1 MGSLIER
8 LRRLRQEVLGL
19 NRRNQEFLAALNAPR
34 LIGLVDHKEHTK
46 QVLRQHGLPVP
57 ETFGQYS
64 RQRELGLLAREVERH
79 AEFVLKPAR
88 GAGGEGVVVI
98 AGRAAGRLVK
108 ASGTSL
114 RPADLVAHA
123 ADIIAGAFS
132 LSQARD
138 EALLERRLTPEPTL
152 GALSPGGIADI
163 RVLVVRGVPLMAM
176 LRLPTRSSDGRAN
189 LHVGGVGVGLDLCG
203 GRAVHA
209 VWRDRSIVLHPDT
222 QQPLAGL
229 HVPVWDEVL
238 ALAARSYEAIPLGY
252 CGIDIVIDATLG
264 PAILELN
271 ARPGLAIQLANRRGL
286 RPLLDALKGRAVE
299 RLTCQDRV
307 ALGLDIAQR
316 CGEASGEHTA
326 ESTR

>member
-1 MGSLIER
+1 
-8 LRRLRQEVLGL
+8 VLGM
-19 NRRNQEFLAALNAPR
+19 NRRNQEFMAALNAPR
-34 LIGLVDHKEHTK
+34 LIGLVDHKGHTK
-46 QVLRQHGLPVP
+46 QVLRQLGLPVP
-57 ETFGQYS
+57 ETFGCYT
-64 RQRELGLLAREVERH
+64 RQRELALLAREVERR

-108 ASGTSL
+108 ASGPSM

-138 EALLERRLTPEPTL
+138 EALLEHRLTPEPTL
-152 GALSPGGIADI
+152 GAFSPGGIPDI

-189 LHVGGVGVGLDLCG
+189 LHVGGVGVGLDLCE

-209 VWRDRSIVLHPDT
+209 IWRDRSIVLHPDT
-222 QQPLAGL
+222 QQPLAGVR
-229 HVPVWDEVL
+229 VPVWDEIL

-252 CGIDIVIDATLG
+252 FGIDIVIDGTLG

-286 RPLLDALKGRAVE
+286 RPLLDALKGQAVE
-299 RLTCQDRV
+299 RLTCHDRV
-307 ALGLDIAQR
+307 ALGLDIVNR
-316 CGEASGEHTA
+316 CGEI
-326 ESTR
+326 